1 MNEKEYGEAAT
12 ATVDGGD
19 QDIALRHD
27 SIAATTK
34 SRWERSWPVIACGSG
49 LFSDG
54 FCQSVIGPVNTILKT
69 LYKDE
74 YTHSAAQ
81 QNVSSIAFAGTVLG
95 QLVFGYTSDHWSR
108 RHSLLISTII
118 LIVFA
123 ALGAGSYG
131 YHGSIKGL
139 FAALTAY
146 RFLLGIGIG
155 GEYPAGS
162 VACAE
167 STGELK
173 EGHRNRWFIFFT
185 NFMIDA
191 GFVTATFVAMI
202 VVLACGDHHLRA
214 AWRISLGL
222 AVIPPL
228 SLLYLRIKLKEP
240 ESFSRSKMTN
250 YPWWLIVKFYGFR
263 LVIVSLIWFIYD
275 FSSYSFGIY
284 SSSWLTFLL
293 PSDAPLWKS
302 FGWSTVINLFYIPG
316 SFCGAFVSDWI
327 GPKYT
332 LAIGVILQGAIGFL
346 MSGIYKHLDQAS
358 HVGGFV
364 VVYGIF
370 LSLGEFGPGDNIGL
384 VASKTCATSIRGQ
397 YYGIAAAIGKIG
409 AFVGTYVF
417 PDIIAAA
424 GDDVV
429 KQGQYP
435 FFVSSAL
442 CIFSGIIALAF
453 LPNIK
458 QDTIDFEDLRFREY
472 LKRHGYDTGTLGT
485 KEHRLHTSS

>member
-1 MNEKEYGEAAT
+1 LAT
-12 ATVDGGD
+12 
-19 QDIALRHD
+19 
-27 SIAATTK
+27 
-34 SRWERSWPVIACGSG
+34 G

-54 FCQSVIGPVNTILKT
+54 FCQSIIGPVNTILKI

-74 YTHSAAQ
+74 YTKSDAQ
-81 QNVSSIAFAGTVLG
+81 QNVASIAFAGTVLG
-95 QLVFGYTSDHWSR
+95 QLVFGYTSDHYSR
-108 RHSLLISTII
+108 RNSLLISTII

-131 YHGSIKGL
+131 AHGSIQGL

-185 NFMIDA
+185 NFMIDS
-191 GFVTATFVAMI
+191 GFWVASLVAMI
-202 VVLACGDHHLRA
+202 VVLATGENHLRA
-214 AWRISLGL
+214 AWRICLGL
-222 AVIPPL
+222 AVVAPL

-240 ESFSRSKMTN
+240 ESFSRSKMTR

-263 LVIVSLIWFIYD
+263 LCIVSLIWFIYD
-275 FSSYSFGIY
+275 FSSYSFSIY
-284 SSSWLTFLL
+284 STSWLEFLL
-293 PSDAPLWKS
+293 PSTAPLWKS
-302 FGWSTVINLFYIPG
+302 FGWGTVINLFYIPG
-316 SFCGAFVSDWI
+316 AALGAFVSDWI
-327 GPKYT
+327 GPKYA
-332 LAIGVILQGAIGFL
+332 LALGVILQGAIGFL

-358 HVGGFV
+358 QVGGFV

-370 LSLGEFGPGDNIGL
+370 LSLGELGPGDNIGL
-384 VASKTCATSIRGQ
+384 IASKTCATPIRGQ
-397 YYGIAAAIGKIG
+397 YYGIAAAIGKVG

-417 PDIIAAA
+417 PSIIAAG
-424 GDDVV
+424 GDDPV

-442 CIFSGIIALAF
+442 CIFSGIIALVF
-453 LPNIK
+453 VPNIK
-458 QDTIDFEDLRFREY
+458 QDTIDFEDVRFRQY
-472 LKRHGYDTGTLGT
+472 LKEHGYDTETLGT
-485 KEHRLHTSS
+485 DEYKARRTSVA